1 MQTIKIN
8 IEQTANGYEFTNG
21 NAAVASLRDLMEA
34 MKDDDRNMWRAIY
47 RDNDPDAEK
56 ALRDI
61 SERAKAISRTAEAMR
76 IKLQTV
82 E

>member
-1 MQTIKIN
+1 MTQ
-8 IEQTANGYEFTNG
+8 EQFITEL
-21 NAAVASLRDLMEA
+21 ASLRDLMEA
-34 MKDDDRNMWRAIY
+34 MKDDDRNTWRAIY

>member
-1 MQTIKIN
+1 MTH
-8 IEQTANGYEFTNG
+8 EQFITEL
-21 NAAVASLRDLMEA
+21 ASLRDLMEA
-34 MKDDDRNMWRAIY
+34 IKDDDRNMWRAIY

-61 SERAKAISRTAEAMR
+61 SERAKAISRAAEAMR